1 MPKYLVTV
9 TNYEIWQ
16 TAVTVEAEDEDE
28 AEELAARLVPTLKFE
43 LCRVEDREFEA
54 QEVTI

>member
-16 TAVTVEAEDEDE
+16 TAVTVEAEDE
-28 AEELAARLVPTLKFE
+28 AEDLAAALVPTLKFE